1 MRKASM
7 HQIKLAT
14 VLLCAMAAGHA
25 SAQAPAKAATPAAK
39 AAAPAAPAAKASG
52 GFIPPVVKGSGNVI
66 DSIAVVVNDEVI
78 TQNEVTKRVEAIK
91 QRMKAQNA
99 ALPAE
104 ADMRRQV
111 LEAMIVERAQFQLAK
126 EMGVRTPGDT
136 ELDRAI
142 ARIAEAQKMSV
153 QDMRNTMEK
162 EGTTFA
168 AFREEIRNEIT
179 MQRLREHEVDNKIQ
193 ISEAEVDTYLAA
205 EQAAAADKSEV
216 NISQI
221 LVGIPQNSSP
231 EQIAARKARA
241 DEVARQI
248 RSGGDF
254 AKLAG
259 TYSDASDALSGGAV
273 GWRDPDRLP
282 PVFAEALGKLKPGQ
296 ITQVIK
302 STTGF
307 HILRLNDKRSLADA
321 AAKDIVQQS
330 HVRHILLKV
339 NPTMTAD
346 QAKRKLA
353 ELKERLDNKA
363 AKFEELARLFST
375 DGSASKGG
383 DLGWLDPEDM
393 VPEMATVINTL
404 KPGEVSGVFE
414 TPFGFHIAQ
423 LIERKSEDQSK
434 DKKRTAA
441 RLVIRDRKLAEATE
455 DWMRQVRD
463 RAYVEFR
470 DEK

>member
-7 HQIKLAT
+7 HQIKIAAAM
-14 VLLCAMAAGHA
+14 LCAMAAGHA
-25 SAQAPAKAATPAAK
+25 LAQAPAK
-39 AAAPAAPAAKASG
+39 PAAPAAAAKAAPVAKAG
-52 GFIPPVVKGSGNVI
+52 AGFIAPVVKGSGNVI

-78 TQNEVTKRVEAIK
+78 THNEVTKRLDAIK
-91 QRMKAQNA
+91 LRMRAQNA
-99 ALPAE
+99 ALPPD

-111 LEAMIVERAQFQLAK
+111 MEAMIVERAQFQLAK

-142 ARIAEAQKMSV
+142 GRIAESQKMTV
-153 QDMRNTMEK
+153 QDMRNVMEK
-162 EGTTFA
+162 EGTPFA

-193 ISEAEVDTYLAA
+193 ISEAEIDTYLSA
-205 EQAAAADKSEV
+205 EQAASADKVEL

-221 LVGIPQNSSP
+221 LVSIPQNSSP
-231 EQIAARKARA
+231 EQIAARSARA

-282 PVFAEALGKLKPGQ
+282 PVFAEALAKIKQNQ
-296 ITQVIK
+296 ITPVIK

-307 HILRLNDKRSLADA
+307 HIFRLNDKRSLADTG
-321 AAKDIVQQS
+321 AKDIVQQS
-330 HVRHILLKV
+330 RVRHILLKV
-339 NPTMTAD
+339 NPTLTAE
-346 QAKRKLA
+346 QAKRKLT

-363 AKFEELARLFST
+363 AKFEELARLVSV

-383 DLGWLDPEDM
+383 DLGWLEPEDM
-393 VPEMATVINTL
+393 VPEFATVVNTL
-404 KPGEVSGVFE
+404 KPGEVSGAVE
-414 TPFGFHIAQ
+414 TPYGFHLIQ
-423 LIERKSEDQSK
+423 LMERKSEDMSK
-434 DKKRTAA
+434 DKKRAAA
-441 RLVIRDRKLAEATE
+441 RLIIRDRKLTEATE
-455 DWMRQVRD
+455 DWQRQVRD